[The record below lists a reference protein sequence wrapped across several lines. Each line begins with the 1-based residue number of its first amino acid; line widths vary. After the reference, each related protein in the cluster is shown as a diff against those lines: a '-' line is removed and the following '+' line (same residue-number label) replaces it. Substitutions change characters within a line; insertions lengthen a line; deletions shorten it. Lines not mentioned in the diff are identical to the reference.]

1 MCVKLLHH
9 LLVEICGEGHMVTR
23 EQVEAKIENVAEWLG
38 GERMK
43 ARKDG
48 ERKNNKIHERRV
60 SDMCL
65 VFHERK

>member
-48 ERKNNKIHERRV
+48 EKEKEQQNT
-60 SDMCL
+60 
-65 VFHERK
+65 

>member
-1 MCVKLLHH
+1 MKSLCVKD
-9 LLVEICGEGHMVTR
+9 MVTR

-48 ERKNNKIHERRV
+48 ERKNNNTFERRV